1 MIVIKVGGSAGINFD
16 AVCDDLAEIIKKGQ
30 QIILVHGGSAETN
43 VISEKLGRPPRM
55 VTSISGYESRYT
67 DRETLEIFEMVYCG
81 KVNKGIVERLQRR
94 GINAVGPSG
103 IDGRIWEGIRKSSV
117 TIIEDGKKK
126 VLHDDHTGRVER
138 ANLDLLRLLLNNG
151 YTPVLTPPAISY
163 QGEAINVD
171 GDRAAAVLA
180 SALRVDKLI
189 ILSNVPGLLR
199 DLNDE
204 ASLVE
209 RIDFSEMGNFVE
221 YAQGRMRK
229 KILGAI
235 EAIQGGVKEVIF
247 ADARMERPV
256 SRAIAGKGTIIR
268 GPAVES

>member
-1 MIVIKVGGSAGINFD
+1 MIVIKVGGSVGIDFD
-16 AVCDDLAEIIKKGQ
+16 AVCDDLAQIIKNGQ

-81 KVNKGIVERLQRR
+81 KMNKGIVEKLQRR
-94 GINAVGPSG
+94 GVNAVGLSG
-103 IDGRIWEGIRKSSV
+103 IDGRIWEGIRKSSI

-126 VLHDDHTGRVER
+126 VLHDDYTGRVER
-138 ANLDLLRLLLNNG
+138 ANLGLLQLLMKNG

-189 ILSNVPGLLR
+189 ILSNVPGLLK

-209 RIDFSEMGNFVE
+209 RIDFSEMGNFIE

-229 KILGAI
+229 KILGAV

-247 ADARMERPV
+247 ADARMEKPV
-256 SRAIAGKGTIIR
+256 SRAMIGRGTIIC
-268 GPAVES
+268 GPAAES